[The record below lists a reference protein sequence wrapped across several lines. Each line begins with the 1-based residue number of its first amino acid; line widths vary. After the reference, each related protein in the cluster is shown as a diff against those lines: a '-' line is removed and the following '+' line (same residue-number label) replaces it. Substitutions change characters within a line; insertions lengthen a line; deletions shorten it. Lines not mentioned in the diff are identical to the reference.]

1 MVLGLSFALAIC
13 TVMTALSGCGTGILS
28 PSGTGEAPGPDASSA
43 PPRTYIISSPVTTLA
58 IYGGAGT
65 IMVTGGWGSTIA
77 VTERAYYSDS
87 KGLPT
92 TSHVVNGSTLAL
104 SYSCPAQLT
113 CGVSYDVQVPRG
125 VTVQVSDREGAIILA
140 SLAGT
145 IQAHTIAGAITATAL
160 ASPTVSLTSAAGPI
174 TAAFT
179 AVPTSVTASTNAG
192 AITLAVPGS
201 AVYQVHAHTYV
212 GSSAVTVPQ
221 SATAGSVITAS
232 SDLGNVKIKPS

>member
-1 MVLGLSFALAIC
+1 VLGLGFVLAIC
-13 TVMTALSGCGTGILS
+13 TVVPVLSGCGTGILS
-28 PSGTGEAPGPDASSA
+28 PIGTGQAPGPGASSA
-43 PPRTYIISSPVTTLA
+43 PPRTYTVTSPVTTLA

-65 IMVTGGWGSTIA
+65 ITVTGGWESATT
-77 VTERAYYSDS
+77 VTERAYYSDP
-87 KGLPT
+87 KGLPA
-92 TSHVVNGSTLAL
+92 TSHAVNGGTLSL

-113 CGVSYDVQVPRG
+113 CGVSYDVEVPRG

-145 IQAHTIAGAITATAL
+145 VVAHTIAGAITATGL
-160 ASPTVSLTSAAGPI
+160 ASPTVTLTSAAGPI

-201 AVYQVHAHTYV
+201 AVYLVHAHTYV
-212 GSSAVTVPQ
+212 GSTAVTVPQ
-221 SATAGSVITAS
+221 SATSGSVITAS
-232 SDLGNVKIKPS
+232 SDLGNVKVKPS